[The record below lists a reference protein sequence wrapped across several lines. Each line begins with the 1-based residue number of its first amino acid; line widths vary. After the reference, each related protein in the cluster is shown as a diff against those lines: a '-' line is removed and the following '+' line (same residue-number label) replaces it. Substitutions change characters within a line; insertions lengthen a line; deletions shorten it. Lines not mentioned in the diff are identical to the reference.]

1 MHYQAVALRALY
13 TLHKEET
20 RHFADSL
27 ILKATLQWLLAHQGE
42 DGSFTEAY
50 LYEGFRNGQLPRAA
64 QKTPLT
70 AQVLILLSDI
80 ANEVWK
86 GRVRDQAKAWLDP
99 RLHESIFLTPSGCG
113 EQVHAT

>member
-1 MHYQAVALRALY
+1 MLLTSGPFCAFQAVALRALY

-27 ILKATLQWLLAHQGE
+27 ILKATMQWLLAHQGE

-70 AQVLILLSDI
+70 AQVLVLLSDI
-80 ANEVWK
+80 ANEVIH
-86 GRVRDQAKAWLDP
+86 R
-99 RLHESIFLTPSGCG
+99 ESQESFIPKW
-113 EQVHAT
+113 H

>member
-1 MHYQAVALRALY
+1 MALRALY

-70 AQVLILLSDI
+70 AQVLVLLSDI
-80 ANEVWK
+80 ANEVWEREGADK
-86 GRVRDQAKAWLDP
+86 SLKAAWHD
-99 RLHESIFLTPSGCG
+99 
-113 EQVHAT
+113 

>member
-1 MHYQAVALRALY
+1 MLLTSCPFCAFQAVALRALY

-42 DGSFTEAY
+42 DGSFMEAY

-70 AQVLILLSDI
+70 AQVLVLLSDI
-80 ANEVWK
+80 ANEVIH
-86 GRVRDQAKAWLDP
+86 Q
-99 RLHESIFLTPSGCG
+99 IG
-113 EQVHAT
+113 ENFISKWH